1 MNITSCRSI
10 IYDILQKSWNIFKV
24 LLFATLLSSVALVHK
39 TAVVSKAKTL
49 KLKVPGC
56 KKIKLWVCK

>member
-24 LLFATLLSSVALVHK
+24 LLFATLLSSVGLVHK